1 MSKYIIV
8 TGAAGFIGFHLCKRL
23 IEKNYNVIGI
33 DNLNS
38 YYDINLKKSRLKIIE
53 ETCSKRQFWKFFK
66 INLEEISSLE
76 NILLEFEIQ
85 TIFHLAAQAGV
96 RYSIKNPKA
105 YIDSNII
112 GFMNLLECC
121 RKFNIHNLIYSSS
134 SSVYGGN
141 TKVPFSEDDTVNH
154 PLSLYAATKR
164 SNELMA
170 HSYSHLFNLRT
181 TGLRLFTVYGPW
193 GRPDMAPMIFTKSI
207 LENKKI
213 YIFNNGDIS
222 RDFTF
227 IDDVIDVFIKFI
239 NKPAEIDEQFNTDF
253 PNPSTSWAPHRI
265 YNVGNN
271 NPVPIEDFIL
281 KLEKELGIKAIKEY
295 KEMQPGDVKTTFAD
309 TKKLENLFKYK
320 PNTSIDKGIKLFI
333 DWYKDYYKIP

>member
-1 MSKYIIV
+1 MRKYIIV

-23 IEKNYNVIGI
+23 INNNYRVIGI
-33 DNLNS
+33 DNLNA
-38 YYDINLKKSRLKIIE
+38 YYDINLKKSRLKNIE
-53 ETCSKRQFWKFFK
+53 EISSEKQNWKFFK
-66 INLEEISSLE
+66 INLEEISALD
-76 NILLEFEIQ
+76 NIFQDYEPQ
-85 TIFHLAAQAGV
+85 AIFHLAAQAGV
-96 RYSIKNPKA
+96 RYSLKNPKA
-105 YIDSNII
+105 YIDSNIM
-112 GFMNLLECC
+112 GFSNLLECC
-121 RKFNIHNLIYSSS
+121 RKFHIDNLIYSSS

-141 TKVPFSEDDTVNH
+141 TKVPFSEDDAVNH

-170 HSYSHLFNLRT
+170 HAYSHLYGLNA

-207 LENKKI
+207 LEHEKI
-213 YIFNNGDIS
+213 SIFNNGDIS

-227 IDDVIDVFIKFI
+227 VEDVIDVFIKLI
-239 NKPAEIDEQFNTDF
+239 NNPAERDEQFNPNS

-271 NPVPIEDFIL
+271 NPIPVEDFIL

-295 KEMQPGDVKTTFAD
+295 KGMQPGDVKTTFAN
-309 TKKLENLFKYK
+309 TKKLENLIKYK
-320 PNTSIDKGIKLFI
+320 PATSIDKGIKLFI
-333 DWYKDYYKIP
+333 DWYKDYYKIS